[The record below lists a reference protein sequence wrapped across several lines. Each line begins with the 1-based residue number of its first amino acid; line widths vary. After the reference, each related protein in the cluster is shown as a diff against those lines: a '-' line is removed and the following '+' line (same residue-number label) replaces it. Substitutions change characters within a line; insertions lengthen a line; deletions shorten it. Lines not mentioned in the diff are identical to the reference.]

1 MFDIP
6 CNNVI
11 KCTKTIE
18 EEQVASLD
26 ASQRAAGGGIAVRR
40 TWGEWA
46 SEGELKCEV
55 GEPENIL
62 RYQRKHMSS
71 MHEWM
76 RITASSRVAP
86 QELI

>member
-1 MFDIP
+1 M
-6 CNNVI
+6 I

-55 GEPENIL
+55 GEPEA
-62 RYQRKHMSS
+62 YVS